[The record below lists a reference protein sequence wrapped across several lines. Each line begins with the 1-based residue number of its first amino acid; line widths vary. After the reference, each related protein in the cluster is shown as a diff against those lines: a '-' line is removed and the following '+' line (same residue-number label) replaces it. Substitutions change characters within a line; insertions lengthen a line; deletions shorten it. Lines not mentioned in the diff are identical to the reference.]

1 MYNLLLSLALGLVSG
16 LLSGILV
23 GQAIA
28 GVIPGVLLAV
38 IAYIVLAR
46 RTGQQLQAI
55 VNEAM
60 AEFQGM
66 ENIAPPRT
74 PAEAQ
79 RLRNLQLSKIAA
91 GKEILRRG
99 FALGPWQFLVSKQ
112 IHAQIGAIDYMQ
124 MDWGEARTSLEQ
136 AWSRNWQAKAML
148 ACLDHRE
155 KKHTDALAKLEGAKF
170 LAKKDPLFW
179 GLYAWLAAKGGKRDE
194 AVRVANEGLTHCA
207 GSEALTQLASALAN
221 KKPLRIEGFAP
232 GWYQFFPEHSP
243 QYLQAEK
250 QQKKHGKAPN
260 VRRGGYSFPHP
271 RR

>member
-38 IAYIVLAR
+38 VAYIVLAR

-66 ENIAPPRT
+66 DNIAPPRT

-148 ACLDHRE
+148 AVRPPRAHAMRSPSSKGPSSSPRRTPCSGTVR
-155 KKHTDALAKLEGAKF
+155 
-170 LAKKDPLFW
+170 
-179 GLYAWLAAKGGKRDE
+179 YAAKGASVTRPSASRTK
-194 AVRVANEGLTHCA
+194 
-207 GSEALTQLASALAN
+207 GSPT
-221 KKPLRIEGFAP
+221 AP
-232 GWYQFFPEHSP
+232 
-243 QYLQAEK
+243 
-250 QQKKHGKAPN
+250 AP
-260 VRRGGYSFPHP
+260 RP
-271 RR
+271 